1 MDKLNKTKIKG
12 ENFHENTTFEFT
24 GTGMI
29 IYVSLNISRDISKY
43 LSPNLIFRGEKMLTY
58 RLKYHLESKYI
69 HKGNIQKI
77 HDYLLKNAMCNIR
90 EAKIKVLEGEV
101 KMITNEMY

>member
-1 MDKLNKTKIKG
+1 MNKLNKIKIKG

-29 IYVSLNISRDISKY
+29 IYLSLNISRDISKHLY
-43 LSPNLIFRGEKMLTY
+43 LGNIYKGEKMFTY
-58 RLKYHLESKYI
+58 RLKYNLESKYI
-69 HKGNIQKI
+69 NKVNIQKI

-90 EAKIKVLEGEV
+90 KAKIKVLEGEV
-101 KMITNEMY
+101 KSLCSSFV